1 MENSGLQLTNL
12 VARSA
17 TRNQI
22 IKIGIGNGNNGGGE
36 IVCASNIAY
45 LIDLYFIIGRKEYY
59 TKMVIIRWQR

>member
-1 MENSGLQLTNL
+1 MENSGLQLANL

-36 IVCASNIAY
+36 IVCASNMTY
-45 LIDLYFIIGRKEYY
+45 LKDSYFIIICKDYY
-59 TKMVIIRWQR
+59 TNRVIIDW